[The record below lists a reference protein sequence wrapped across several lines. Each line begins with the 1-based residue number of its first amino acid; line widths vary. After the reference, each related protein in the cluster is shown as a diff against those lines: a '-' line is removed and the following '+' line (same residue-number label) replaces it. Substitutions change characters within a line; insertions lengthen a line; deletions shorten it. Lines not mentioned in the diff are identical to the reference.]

1 MAPSSRYCWPRVPAL
16 PPGGQG
22 GHPHP
27 ILGLY
32 LLSFIQFPPNRVGFQ
47 TPHDP
52 CPRSQFGLTGKA
64 VGTPIPASAFTDNFR
79 QTDRQRM
86 EHPSRIL
93 GQMGTIESA
102 EGMFW
107 PSQPSQ
113 NRLALV
119 CPRAV

>member
-1 MAPSSRYCWPRVPAL
+1 MPAK
-16 PPGGQG
+16 PVRA
-22 GHPHP
+22 
-27 ILGLY
+27 
-32 LLSFIQFPPNRVGFQ
+32 NR
-47 TPHDP
+47 
-52 CPRSQFGLTGKA
+52 KA

-93 GQMGTIESA
+93 GQMGTIKSA

-119 CPRAV
+119 CPRACWLPRQIINMTTTARTTVRVATWGRRRV